1 MIMAKGLS
9 TQFNLV
15 EGRFLLTEGVEKAR
29 DGIRFYTIFDKFRVY
44 LSDFGANFVSLL
56 QKPASYIQANST
68 ILLGVYRKGV
78 EKYVPN
84 VKVNTID
91 VGYLAGDRK
100 THVIKVDYSVK
111 EEDKTETHDVTF
123 V

>member
-1 MIMAKGLS
+1 MAKGLT
-9 TQFNLV
+9 TQISVV
-15 EGRFLLTEGVEKAR
+15 EGRFLLTDGVEKAR

-44 LSDFGANFVSLL
+44 VSDFGSNFVTLL
-56 QKPASYIQANST
+56 QKPVSYVQANST

-84 VKVNTID
+84 VKVNSID
-91 VGYLAGDRK
+91 IGFLVSDRK
-100 THVIKVDYSVK
+100 THVMKVDYSVK
-111 EEDKTETHDVTF
+111 EEDKTVTQDVIF